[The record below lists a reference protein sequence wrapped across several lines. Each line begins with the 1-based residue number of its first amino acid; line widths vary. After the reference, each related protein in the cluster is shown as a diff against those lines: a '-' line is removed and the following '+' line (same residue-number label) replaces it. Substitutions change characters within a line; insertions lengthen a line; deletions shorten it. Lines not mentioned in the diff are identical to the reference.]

1 MSSRSQ
7 PYRTAG
13 SQHSR
18 IGLDSLFLEQLCHDV
33 NDTGNRTVS
42 GALTPEYILRGY
54 EFLKNKEWDWLNGYG
69 AKCSNFFIHQLAAHN
84 LDNYCSLRTPL
95 FCNIICN
102 TVRPYNTFSI
112 YDEICL
118 LEWAIFPKDIPLED
132 RPPAFQ
138 IPNRP
143 APKTKP
149 ASPFTGELLKGFW
162 HKHHMQ
168 AGFLPFNLRQYQ
180 ASRTGK
186 KRFEKFVAD
195 AFPQEGAAPKE
206 WETFFSMMAHEAT
219 VGAYEARLEEH
230 YLTGDWIVY
239 ANHEGRNYYLTLG
252 KHDEGDAVI
261 LERIAQCRS
270 DFPFLWL

>member
-7 PYRTAG
+7 PRRATDHH
-13 SQHSR
+13 HSR
-18 IGLDSLFLEQLCHDV
+18 IGLDSLFLEKLCCYV
-33 NDTGNRTVS
+33 NDTGGRMVS
-42 GALTPEYILRGY
+42 GVLTPEYILQGY
-54 EFLKNKEWDWLNGYG
+54 EFLKNKEREWLNGYG
-69 AKCSNFFIHQLAAHN
+69 AKCSNFFIHQLAIHN
-84 LDNYCSLRTPL
+84 LDNYCSLRNPL
-95 FCNIICN
+95 FCKIICN
-102 TVRPYNTFSI
+102 TIRPYNTFNI

-118 LEWAIFPKDIPLED
+118 LEWANIPKDTPLQD

-143 APKTKP
+143 TPKTKP
-149 ASPFTGELLKGFW
+149 ASPFTGKLLKDFW

-168 AGFLPFNLRQYQ
+168 AGFLPFNVEQYHL
-180 ASRTGK
+180 SRKGK
-186 KRFEKFVAD
+186 KKFEKFIAD
-195 AFPQEGAAPKE
+195 TCPQEGDTAQE
-206 WETFFSMMAHEAT
+206 WEKFFCMTAHEAT
-219 VGAYEARLEEH
+219 IGAYEARLEEH

-239 ANHEGRNYYLTLG
+239 AIHEGVNYYLTLG